1 MPRMLYPAV
10 VLTVLAISVLFNGGL
25 VEIRFDEIRYLL
37 GAIAARDEATNTF
50 GIVSKYELIKR
61 RMQEGEDNADNYE
74 FEARMQ
80 ALASVG
86 MDRESQYDA
95 SKKYHLIPVRLL
107 LNGIRSLL
115 GKPIINTREEDEVFN
130 ILEIGYFW
138 ERNRRYLEALKI
150 YDEVLG
156 GPQLVADIRAAVL
169 VHKAFC
175 YSMLSRYDQSKKVYE
190 QVITMYPGTDAGILS
205 WKLLEFIHSMEN
217 ERERVRKAKLSD
229 MEKARQFHLLMD
241 FRNAIRSYSV
251 FLSEKQSRSDEME
264 ARFYKG
270 RSHEELGEIEEA
282 MLEYRTVIRKDAS
295 KLWARQANRRMLM
308 LGEFYNQQK
317 TVTEEAKRLLEAYQD
332 QLFFRNIE
340 KYSSIANTSSLRGE
354 LVSGSASGA
363 QGLSVSDSILKLI
376 DQIDVLESAAEG
388 ENVVTK
394 KKSFSA
400 KQEFADESDA
410 NAAAIR
416 ELKRRQYLAENPYR
430 RPSALKGVIDANSGE
445 LRYIYNKRLRSGM
458 NLSGK
463 MVVEIHIKAD
473 GSVGE
478 TKLNQ
483 SNMGDSLFE
492 LSILRQIQTWKFR
505 SVPDSLGEVTV
516 NYPFE
521 FYEED

>member
-1 MPRMLYPAV
+1 MSRIIYPAV
-10 VLTVLAISVLFNGGL
+10 VLTLFTISVLFNGGL

-37 GAIAARDEATNTF
+37 GAIAAKDEVANTF

-61 RMQEGEDNADNYE
+61 RMQEGEDNIENYE

-80 ALASVG
+80 ALASGSIV
-86 MDRESQYDA
+86 RKSQYDA

-115 GKPIINTREEDEVFN
+115 GKPIINTSEEDEVFD

-156 GPQLVADIRAAVL
+156 GQQLVADIWAAVL

-175 YSMLSRYDQSKKVYE
+175 YSMLSRYDQSKKIYE

-205 WKLLEFIHSMEN
+205 WKLLEFIHSMED
-217 ERERVRKAKLSD
+217 ERERVRNAKLSE

-251 FLSEKQSRSDEME
+251 FLSGKQSLSNEME
-264 ARFYKG
+264 ARFFKG

-295 KLWARQANRRMLM
+295 KVWARQANRRMLM

-332 QLFFRNIE
+332 QLFFKNVE
-340 KYSSIANTSSLRGE
+340 KYSSIANAPSLRGE
-354 LVSGSASGA
+354 LLSGLAA
-363 QGLSVSDSILKLI
+363 DVQGVSVSDSILKLI
-376 DQIDVLESAAEG
+376 DQIGDIESAAEG
-388 ENVVTK
+388 GDIATK
-394 KKSFSA
+394 EKKLPAKKEFSRGN
-400 KQEFADESDA
+400 DA
-410 NAAAIR
+410 SVGAIR
-416 ELKRRQYLAENPYR
+416 ELKRRQLLAENPYR
-430 RPSALKGVIDANSGE
+430 RPTAIKDVIDANSGE
-445 LRYIYNKRLRSGM
+445 LRYIYNKRLRGGM

-463 MVVEIHIKAD
+463 MVVEIRIKAD
-473 GSVGE
+473 GAVGE
-478 TKLNQ
+478 AKLNQ

-492 LSILRQIQTWKFR
+492 QNILRQIQTWKFR
-505 SVPDSLGEVTV
+505 PVPDSLGDVTV

-521 FYEED
+521 FYEDN